1 MIRSVAVGSNTLK
14 PFTHALALGFYFRVP
29 TEGSC
34 KRLFS
39 LHLHKSTRGFHPSLV
54 AVLTTNT
61 DKRGELAL
69 LSLGEHPSGKC

>member
-1 MIRSVAVGSNTLK
+1 MK

-39 LHLHKSTRGFHPSLV
+39 CLFTITAHPVGDPIRQGMGDSLYC
-54 AVLTTNT
+54 
-61 DKRGELAL
+61 
-69 LSLGEHPSGKC
+69 GKV